1 MTLAHLF
8 PGGHWQYGSGV
19 AAATESMVV
28 LDTKFLH
35 MASLLLSTL
44 PTTSVHFG
52 NDKSPCLVSVGSIW
66 EVAIKHQLGNLPISA
81 ADFRDQSLLAG
92 ATILPIQ
99 EDHVIET
106 GQLPSVHND
115 PFDRLLIAQARVEGL
130 MAVSA
135 DARWPGYDVSLHRV

>member
-1 MTLAHLF
+1 MQLL
-8 PGGHWQYGSGV
+8 
-19 AAATESMVV
+19 
-28 LDTKFLH
+28 LDTQIMLWWLLDDPRLRSDTKKL
-35 MASLLLSTL
+35 MAT
-44 PTTSVHFG
+44 
-52 NDKSPCLVSVGSIW
+52 KPCLVSVGSIW
-66 EVAIKHQLGNLPISA
+66 EVAIKHQLGKLPISA
-81 ADFRDQSLLAG
+81 AHFRDQSLLAG

-106 GQLPSVHND
+106 GQLPSVHHD

>member
-1 MTLAHLF
+1 MLRW
-8 PGGHWQYGSGV
+8 PCCWV
-19 AAATESMVV
+19 RDAA
-28 LDTKFLH
+28 
-35 MASLLLSTL
+35 
-44 PTTSVHFG
+44 
-52 NDKSPCLVSVGSIW
+52 
-66 EVAIKHQLGNLPISA
+66 A

-106 GQLPSVHND
+106 GQLPSVHHD